1 MADENKTLIT
11 ILDAIGMVADSAKKY
26 TDDTVFSGDFNDLTN
41 KPEALTITRDEFAQ
55 ATDDEVISSILNIF
69 EL

>member
-41 KPEALTITRDEFAQ
+41 EALTITRDEFAQ
-55 ATDDEVISSILNIF
+55 ATDDEVISSILNVF